1 VKRYLV
7 VVEWSGENY
16 SAYSPDVPGCVAAG
30 DTVEEVLDLMQEV
43 LQYHLEELALQGEE
57 IPEGSVIA
65 TYLSVPE
72 PKPEAI
78 QRLEI

>member
-7 VVEWSGENY
+7 AVEWSGGNY

-30 DTVEEVLDLMQEV
+30 ETVEEVLDLMQEA
-43 LQYHLEELALQGEE
+43 LRYHLEELARQGEA
-57 IPEGSVIA
+57 IPDGSVIA

-72 PKPEAI
+72 PNPEAI
-78 QRLEI
+78 RS